1 MLRTPGRRVCTVR
14 PGAADLICPEGS
26 IRQASGRKVVVTI
39 EGLAHD
45 RLRADPL
52 TRFSF
57 GGHANVALHRR
68 AALVTVLVTALTA
81 AVAGV
86 GLLQLHLA
94 HRQASAL
101 ATRSVAAELLASAQS
116 NIAQSRSQTETALFS
131 TQDLALSTALPHAL
145 TQAQTG
151 IAEWAEYK
159 KAALLWGP
167 LTAQAA
173 RLDQDVAAL
182 TAATVPAAPISGAP
196 TSTEVPLAAAAQS
209 QLQKMVVLYGQ
220 VDADFAAVRTVDQ
233 AWRTNALDRDRASMG
248 RGIVWLLAIGCSALV
263 ITLSA
268 NGLLARTARRRDL
281 DLSERD
287 RELELVATANEFEAR
302 LQRALELSSTEN
314 RVYKVVEE
322 ALNEA
327 VPEFSVEMLLADSSR
342 AHFRRL
348 ASTGGEEAS
357 HICAVGSPSECP
369 AVQRGEVFVFPSSLA
384 LDACPY
390 LKEAPGPSSAT
401 CVPVSVSGVTIGVVH
416 AAGVVDS
423 PPSPQ
428 RRTALEL
435 VARRASDR
443 IGMMRAFSRSE
454 TQASTDALTGLPNRR
469 SLEESVRQLTV
480 VGTPYAV
487 AFGDLDHFKAVNDVH
502 GHAAGDVALR
512 IFSKVLRA
520 GLRPGDLVAR
530 YGGEEFVV
538 VLPNCHDTAAVKVLE
553 RISEQLAIALA
564 EAGSPSF
571 TVSFGLACSQPDQEF
586 HDAIAGADGALLE
599 AKSLGRNCIVVATRG
614 GSAAPDSPAV
624 AIGSRASTRTATA
637 AS

>member
-1 MLRTPGRRVCTVR
+1 
-14 PGAADLICPEGS
+14 
-26 IRQASGRKVVVTI
+26 
-39 EGLAHD
+39 
-45 RLRADPL
+45 
-52 TRFSF
+52 
-57 GGHANVALHRR
+57 
-68 AALVTVLVTALTA
+68 VTVLTAVVA
-81 AVAGV
+81 AV
-86 GLLQLHLA
+86 GLLQLHMGQ
-94 HRQASAL
+94 REASIL
-101 ATRSVAAELLASAQS
+101 STRSTAAEFLASAQLD
-116 NIAQSRSQTETALFS
+116 IAQSRNELETGLFS
-131 TQDLALSTALPHAL
+131 SQDQDLQAALPRAVA
-145 TQAQTG
+145 QAQTG
-151 IAEWAEYK
+151 AAEWSQYK
-159 KAALLWGP
+159 KAARLRGP
-167 LTAQAA
+167 LTTQAL
-173 RLDQDVAAL
+173 RLDDDIATL
-182 TAATVPAAPISGAP
+182 TAAP
-196 TSTEVPLAAAAQS
+196 TLPGLAGPDQAQLRLQLRL
-209 QLQKMVVLYGQ
+209 QLQKTLAMDGQ
-220 VDADFAAVRTVDQ
+220 VDADFAAIRTEDQ
-233 AWRTNALDRDRASMG
+233 AWWTDALDRDRAARG
-248 RGIVWLLAIGCSALV
+248 RGIVWLLAVGGFALA
-263 ITLSA
+263 IILTA
-268 NGLLARTARRRDL
+268 NGLLSLTARRRDI

-287 RELELVATANEFEAR
+287 RDLELVATANEFEAR
-302 LQRALELSSTEN
+302 LQRALELSSTED

-348 ASTGGEEAS
+348 ASTGDEGAS
-357 HICAVGSPSECP
+357 HRCAVGSPSACP
-369 AVQRGEVFVFPSSLA
+369 AAQRGEMFVFPSSLA

-416 AAGVVDS
+416 ASGVVDN

-538 VLPNCHDTAAVKVLE
+538 VLPNCHDKAAVKVLE
-553 RISEQLAIALA
+553 RISEHLAIALA

-571 TVSFGLACSQPDQEF
+571 TVSFGLACSQPDQDF
-586 HDAIAGADGALLE
+586 HNAIAVADGALLE

-614 GSAAPDSPAV
+614 ESAAPDSPAEAV
-624 AIGSRASTRTATA
+624 AG
-637 AS
+637 